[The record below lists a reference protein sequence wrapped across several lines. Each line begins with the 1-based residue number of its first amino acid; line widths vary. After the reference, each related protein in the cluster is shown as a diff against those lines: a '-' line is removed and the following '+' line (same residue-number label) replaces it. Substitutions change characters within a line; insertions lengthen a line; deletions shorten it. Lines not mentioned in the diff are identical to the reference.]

1 MNQNNLTINAA
12 AGAAMNMTRR
22 VVENHGTLTV
32 EGGTYSTT
40 VNNGGTAMW
49 NNSTEAVMTL
59 DSVTVNASFF
69 AVAGS
74 GQINISGGTITS
86 TSSNKYGSWA
96 YCVRAQGGCTMVI
109 DDATI
114 QGVQGALASIESS
127 HVTVKNANISA
138 RNSEPGRQDAFYAL
152 YAASLGVIEVLD
164 GEFYSDRTPCA
175 YASDDDQAG
184 APLGGFVLKGGKYSS
199 YPKND
204 DGSIWQ
210 PEAGYQ
216 YVETGD
222 ATYPYAIQPQ

>member
-1 MNQNNLTINAA
+1 M
-12 AGAAMNMTRR
+12 
-22 VVENHGTLTV
+22 
-32 EGGTYSTT
+32 
-40 VNNGGTAMW
+40 
-49 NNSTEAVMTL
+49 
-59 DSVTVNASFF
+59 
-69 AVAGS
+69 
-74 GQINISGGTITS
+74 
-86 TSSNKYGSWA
+86 
-96 YCVRAQGGCTMVI
+96 
-109 DDATI
+109 
-114 QGVQGALASIESS
+114 
-127 HVTVKNANISA
+127 
-138 RNSEPGRQDAFYAL
+138 
-152 YAASLGVIEVLD
+152 IEVLD